1 MIIKRVCWRYTI
13 WCYGT
18 LGFLDKTHERVQWHW
33 KGSIVNPPQVE
44 VELDYQSQDFRVI
57 CLNGNRNGQL
67 RGQVFYVP
75 REHAF
80 SFQIEEPGIDWKFS
94 MDRGYYLESDEEPVP
109 TEVTPSNDPFLVAE
123 AVAKAPMRDEL
134 SAAELQ
140 RASVMSNIANP
151 ARYAINQP
159 KKKK

>member
-18 LGFLDKTHERVQWHW
+18 LGFLEKTHERSQWHW
-33 KGSIVNPPQVE
+33 KRSIVAPPQVE
-44 VELDYQSQDFRVI
+44 VEMDYQGQDFRVI
-57 CLNGNRNGQL
+57 CLNGNRNAQL

-80 SFQIEEPGIDWKFS
+80 SFQVEDPGIDWKFS
-94 MDRGYYLESDEEPVP
+94 MDRGYYLESDEETTL
-109 TEVTPSNDPFLVAE
+109 TEATPSTEPLTV
-123 AVAKAPMRDEL
+123 AVAVASPPLRDEL